1 MAQKRETAFR
11 KRVLKDLKTVEKTI
25 IFSIQQVALRGDPDL
40 ILGVNGLMV
49 TLELK
54 DDDGIASPLQLHRAK
69 RVKDA
74 NCISYI
80 VYPEDWPMVFR
91 FIVKL
96 SKLGPKNGINGPN

>member
-1 MAQKRETAFR
+1 MAQKKETAFR
-11 KRVLKDLKTVEKTI
+11 KRVLRDLKKVEKTV
-25 IFSIQQVALRGDPDL
+25 IFSIQQLAIRGDPDL

-54 DDDGIASPLQLHRAK
+54 DDDGIASRLQLHRAK

-80 VYPEDWPMVFR
+80 VRPEDWPMIFR

-96 SKLGPKNGINGPN
+96 SKLGPLTPVFGPN